1 MKMRELCQR
10 LISEARRDIQSGGGD
25 GGEPQRQGSRGLP
38 PGAFVRHLLQADSKL
53 LGRPFTDE
61 EVPRRPGALYS
72 CSPRRARSQS

>member
-10 LISEARRDIQSGGGD
+10 LISDARRDIQSGGG
-25 GGEPQRQGSRGLP
+25 GGNGAPPWQGSRGLP

-61 EVPRRPGALYS
+61 EVLRRPGTLF
-72 CSPRRARSQS
+72 PPQRP